1 MSKNQSFNGRV
12 YETLLEVAPGA
23 PLIFKFATTAPATV
37 VVHAL
42 GAGVSASVSVSAS
55 PSELVDMGTARFV
68 PVRSMG
74 TNGVIANASDFAEV
88 VTPLTAVRVEATGGP
103 VIVEVLQ

>member
-23 PLIFKFATTAPATV
+23 PLIFKFATTAPASV
-37 VVHAL
+37 FVHAL
-42 GAGVSASVSVSAS
+42 GAGVSAAVSVSAS
-55 PSELVDMGTARFV
+55 PAEQLDIGTARFV

-74 TNGVIANASDFAEV
+74 TNGVITDAADYTEV
-88 VTPLTAVRVEATGGP
+88 VTPLSAVRVEAFGGP